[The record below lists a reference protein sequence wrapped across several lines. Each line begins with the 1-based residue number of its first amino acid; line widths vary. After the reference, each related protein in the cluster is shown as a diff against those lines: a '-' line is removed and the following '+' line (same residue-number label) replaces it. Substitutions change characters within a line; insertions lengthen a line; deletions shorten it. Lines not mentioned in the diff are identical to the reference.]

1 MGERTITRQARMP
14 GYTAEASLKPASR
27 SYVTAQNYRSAV
39 SGSRISAQQATRKEP
54 LGYACVGTACA
65 CAGFFDC
72 YLCASSGAC
81 TGTCS
86 CDDGVCICSG

>member
-1 MGERTITRQARMP
+1 MIHQLRMP

-39 SGSRISAQQATRKEP
+39 EGLRIYAQQAARKTK

-65 CAGFFDC
+65 CAGFWDC
-72 YLCASSGAC
+72 FACGSSGAC
-81 TGTCS
+81 TGTCN